1 MPPSSRR
8 QPPPSRR
15 IPVAGRDPRVEAIY
29 VQLETAP
36 GRDSRLTARR
46 VVRRAGLTG
55 WRVEPVVDDWT
66 EVELVPRR
74 RVLPSA
80 AWDAAYRLR
89 AQPEVVHAHPMFRY
103 LVPENADTPAR
114 KRSGGDAPHDPAT
127 ESEYDWSL
135 RKANVLA
142 AWKLFGSQRPGA
154 GVKVG
159 HPDTGYTPH
168 PELAD
173 AARILAADGYDY
185 EDDDPDPLDPLAP
198 GRLDHPGHGTS
209 TGSVILSAAGG
220 AIGGHGPFVSGAAP
234 HALLVPI
241 RTTESVVL
249 FSMRGLRRALDHAR
263 SAAVS
268 VVSISLGGPF
278 EGFGTHRAMQRAVDA
293 GSIVVAAAGNEV
305 GFVVFPAA
313 FDEAIAVAASNV
325 HDQPWR
331 GSSRGDAVDIT
342 APGESVWRAKTLR
355 DRNGELTF
363 LVERGNGTSYATAT
377 MAGIAALWVSY
388 HGASTL
394 SQKYGAAHI
403 ARVFKQLLQKT
414 CRTPKGWNT
423 EEYGPGIVDA
433 TALLRARLPDAVRAR
448 KWRDPQRAAV
458 ASDAT
463 GLEALIHLFPGER
476 RVRIE
481 ALLAAILRVTERQ
494 LPQAVQL
501 FGEEIAFQLAMRPAL
516 LESCRRALTGIHT
529 RNTGVSLRR
538 RLAALGISRRLA
550 GQLRR
555 SSRPAASLRR
565 G

>member
-1 MPPSSRR
+1 VPPSSGR

-15 IPVAGRDPRVEAIY
+15 SRIADRDPRVEAIY

-36 GRDSRLTARR
+36 RRDPRLNARQ
-46 VVRRAGLTG
+46 VARRAGLIG

-74 RVLPSA
+74 RVQPST

-103 LVPENADTPAR
+103 LVPENADRPTR
-114 KRSGGDAPHDPAT
+114 KRSGAEAPHDPAT
-127 ESEYDWSL
+127 ATEYDWSL

-142 AWKLFGSQRPGA
+142 AWQLFGSLPPGG

-159 HPDTGYTPH
+159 HPDTGYTAH

-185 EDDDPDPLDPLAP
+185 EEDDPDPLDPLAD
-198 GRLDHPGHGTS
+198 GRLQHPGHGTS
-209 TGSVILSAAGG
+209 TGSVILSGAGG
-220 AIGGHGPFVSGAAP
+220 AVGGHGPFVSGAAP

-268 VVSISLGGPF
+268 VISISLGGPF
-278 EGFGTHRAMQRAVDA
+278 EGFGTHRAMRRAVDA
-293 GSIVVAAAGNEV
+293 GAIIVAAAGNQV

-313 FDEAIAVAASNV
+313 FDEAIAVAASNI
-325 HDQPWR
+325 HDQPWT

-342 APGESVWRAKTLR
+342 APGESVWRARTVR

-394 SQKYGAAHI
+394 AHKYGAANI
-403 ARVFKQLLQKT
+403 ARVFKQLLQAT

-423 EEYGPGIVDA
+423 EDYGPGIVDA
-433 TALLRARLPDAVRAR
+433 AALLKARLPDVVRAR
-448 KWRDPQRAAV
+448 KWRDPARAAV
-458 ASDAT
+458 ASDGT

-476 RVRIE
+476 RARIE
-481 ALLAAILRVTERQ
+481 ALLAAILKVTERE
-494 LPQAVQL
+494 LPRAVQL

-516 LESCRRALTGIHT
+516 LESSRRSLTGIQSRT
-529 RNTGVSLRR
+529 VANSVRR
-538 RLAALGISRRLA
+538 RLAASGTSRRLSA
-550 GQLRR
+550 RLRR
-555 SSRPAASLRR
+555 
-565 G
+565 